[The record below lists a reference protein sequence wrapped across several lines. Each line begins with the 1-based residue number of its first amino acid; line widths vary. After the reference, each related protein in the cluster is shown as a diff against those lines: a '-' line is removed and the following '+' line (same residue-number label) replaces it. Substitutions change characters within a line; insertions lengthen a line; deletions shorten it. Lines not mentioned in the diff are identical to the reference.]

1 MAVGA
6 YRKDT
11 NTVQLE
17 VMSPDLSPVFAEIPL
32 NEYEA
37 PEDMLPPNASS
48 TLYVEGLPEDCTTRE
63 VAHIFRHFGGYKEV
77 RLVPEPSIYPGV
89 NTLIHCFV
97 DFVSPL
103 DAAAAMDALQG
114 YKFDLDE
121 HDSGNLMLQFAR
133 NPGVTSAGGDC

>member
-11 NTVQLE
+11 NNVQLE
-17 VMSPDLSPVFAEIPL
+17 VMSPDLTPVFAEIPL
-32 NEYEA
+32 NEYA
-37 PEDMLPPNASS
+37 PEDILPPNASS

-89 NTLIHCFV
+89 NTLIHWFV

-103 DAAAAMDALQG
+103 HAAAAMDALQG

-121 HDSGNLMLQFAR
+121 HDSGNLMLQFAG